1 MNILVCIKRVPMTGS
16 RIRLTEDEQM
26 IDTKNLRFWMSP
38 HEECALE
45 EAVRIA
51 KARTDAGEEC
61 ITKVLTLGPAD
72 AADQLKHGM
81 AMGIQD
87 GILIETDGS
96 DWDPMATSKALVE
109 AIEAEK
115 AAGVEYDL
123 ILFGNESADSGGFQ
137 VGMRV
142 AHKLGMPAVTGIK
155 DLEFADG
162 KAIAKRETTAG
173 FDIYEVPL
181 PAIVAV
187 KEGLNLPR
195 YPSVPGRLKAKRKKI
210 PTMTLENRPGGP
222 DKVRL
227 KNPPATEIQT
237 EMLGEGA
244 AAASRIV
251 DILEELGAI

>member
-1 MNILVCIKRVPMTGS
+1 MTGS

-61 ITKVLTLGPAD
+61 VTKVLTLGPAD
-72 AADQLKHGM
+72 AADQIRHGM
-81 AMGIQD
+81 AMGMQD

-96 DWDPMATSKALVE
+96 DWDPMATSRAIIE

-115 AAGVEYDL
+115 AAGIEYDL
-123 ILFGNESADSGGFQ
+123 LLFGNESADSGGFQ

-142 AHKLGMPAVTGIK
+142 AHALGMPAVTGIK
-155 DLEFADG
+155 AIELGDG
-162 KAIAKRETTAG
+162 KAIAKRETTSG
-173 FDIYEVPL
+173 FDVYEVPL
-181 PAIVAV
+181 PALIAV
-187 KEGLNLPR
+187 KEGINLPR

-210 PTMTLENRPGGP
+210 PTSTLENRPGGP
-222 DKVRL
+222 DKIRL
-227 KNPPATEIQT
+227 KNPPATDIQT

-244 AAASRIV
+244 AAAPRIV

>member
-1 MNILVCIKRVPMTGS
+1 MTGS

-72 AADQLKHGM
+72 AADQIRHGM
-81 AMGIQD
+81 AMGMQE

-96 DWDPMATSKALVE
+96 DWDPMATSRAIIE
-109 AIEAEK
+109 AVEAEK
-115 AAGVEYDL
+115 AAGIDYDL
-123 ILFGNESADSGGFQ
+123 ILMGNESADSGGFQ
-137 VGMRV
+137 VGVRL
-142 AHKLGMPAVTGIK
+142 AHALGRPMVTGIK
-155 DLEFADG
+155 KIDFDG
-162 KAIAKRETTAG
+162 GNVIAQRETTTG
-173 FDIYEVPL
+173 FEIYEVPL
-181 PAIVAV
+181 PAVLGV

-210 PTMTLENRPGGP
+210 PSLTMENKAGGP
-222 DKVRL
+222 DKIRL

-244 AAASRIV
+244 AAAPRIV

>member
-1 MNILVCIKRVPMTGS
+1 MTGS

-61 ITKVLTLGPAD
+61 VTKVLTLGPAG
-72 AADQLKHGM
+72 AADQIRHGM
-81 AMGIQD
+81 AMGMQE

-96 DWDPMATSKALVE
+96 DWDPMATSRALVE

-115 AAGVEYDL
+115 AAGIEYDL
-123 ILFGNESADSGGFQ
+123 ILMGNESADSGGFQ
-137 VGMRV
+137 IGVRV
-142 AHKLGMPAVTGIK
+142 AYALGRPMVTGIK
-155 DLEFADG
+155 KIDFDG
-162 KAIAKRETTAG
+162 GNVIAQRETATG
-173 FDIYEVPL
+173 FEIYEVPL
-181 PAIVAV
+181 PAIVGV

-210 PTMTLENRPGGP
+210 PSLTMENKPGGP
-222 DKVRL
+222 DKIRL

-244 AAASRIV
+244 AAAPRIV

>member
-1 MNILVCIKRVPMTGS
+1 MTGS

-26 IDTKNLRFWMSP
+26 IDAKNLRFWMSP

-51 KARTDAGEEC
+51 KARTDAGETC
-61 ITKVLTLGPAD
+61 VTKVLTLGPAD
-72 AADQLKHGM
+72 ATDQIRHGM
-81 AMGIQD
+81 AMGMQE

-96 DWDPMATSKALVE
+96 DWDPMATSKALLE

-115 AAGVEYDL
+115 AAGIDYDL
-123 ILFGNESADSGGFQ
+123 ILMGNESADSGGFQ
-137 VGMRV
+137 IGVRL
-142 AHKLGMPAVTGIK
+142 AHALGRPMVTGIK
-155 DLEFADG
+155 KIDFDG
-162 KAIAKRETTAG
+162 GNVIAQRETTTG
-173 FDIYEVPL
+173 FEIYEVPL
-181 PAIVAV
+181 PAVLGV

-210 PTMTLENRPGGP
+210 PTMTVENQPGGP
-222 DKVRL
+222 DKIRL

-244 AAASRIV
+244 AAAPRIV